1 MKLLI
6 CIIIPVI
13 ALYIYRIIFILFKLL
28 SLMYTYLFMYMTKF
42 MIILSIYVLY
52 SLYSNFTFAACT
64 PLIFDNLGHFSP
76 QTLYFAI
83 LEPLFYEY
91 LRVHIEYSSFIP
103 RNLFLILCITLL
115 VTCIYCTMYY
125 MCIYWFLHSACF
137 VYKNI
142 PGRAQNISHWLLALS
157 VHLIIFV
164 YIMLLLCFMRWMKY
178 TYT

>member
-1 MKLLI
+1 MFSCLCSYEHQFPFTLT
-6 CIIIPVI
+6 CIIEVTDMYYYSCDCII
-13 ALYIYRIIFILFKLL
+13 YIYIYRIIFILFKLL

-125 MCIYWFLHSACF
+125 MCIY
-137 VYKNI
+137 
-142 PGRAQNISHWLLALS
+142 
-157 VHLIIFV
+157 
-164 YIMLLLCFMRWMKY
+164 
-178 TYT
+178 